1 MKASLL
7 SQIEIPWSAIWQ
19 SQGKSISKDLKRGA
33 PVDITIQ
40 INESR
45 ELSVMA
51 YLPDSD
57 ITLNAR
63 ETLYFD
69 AAKIDE
75 VKKDFTEQ
83 VSRSE
88 SMMESCRA
96 DK

>member
-1 MKASLL
+1 
-7 SQIEIPWSAIWQ
+7 
-19 SQGKSISKDLKRGA
+19 
-33 PVDITIQ
+33 
-40 INESR
+40 
-45 ELSVMA
+45 MA

-69 AAKIDE
+69 ATKIDE

-88 SMMESCRA
+88 SVIGSSKSNRMKRMSS
-96 DK
+96 KT